1 MIMAEPGTVH
11 IDLTKE
17 RKSERDKVV
26 IRPGIPGEELPPSP
40 SKKKAKSKGKPGRP
54 KKYDLDLADL
64 KVPLGLLVIQLTSSL
79 AERKKDER
87 WVTTAIEA
95 QKIEDAFNTWIEIR
109 LEFLKVIYPELLV
122 LCAVS
127 SYFLRVSTMPKLP
140 KSK

>member
-1 MIMAEPGTVH
+1 MIMTKPGTVH
-11 IDLTKE
+11 IDLKKE
-17 RKSERDKVV
+17 EKPKRDAVV
-26 IRPGIPGEELPPSP
+26 IKPSVPGGELPPAST
-40 SKKKAKSKGKPGRP
+40 KKKPKGKGKPGRP

-87 WVTTAIEA
+87 WVATAMEA

-127 SYFLRVSTMPKLP
+127 SYVLRVSTMPKLSE
-140 KSK
+140 SK

>member
-1 MIMAEPGTVH
+1 MTEPGTVH
-11 IDLTKE
+11 IDLKKE
-17 RKSERDKVV
+17 EKPKRDTV
-26 IRPGIPGEELPPSP
+26 IIKPGVPVGELPPPP
-40 SKKKAKSKGKPGRP
+40 SKKKTKGKGKPGRP

-87 WVTTAIEA
+87 WVATALEA

-122 LCAVS
+122 LCAIS

-140 KSK
+140 ESK